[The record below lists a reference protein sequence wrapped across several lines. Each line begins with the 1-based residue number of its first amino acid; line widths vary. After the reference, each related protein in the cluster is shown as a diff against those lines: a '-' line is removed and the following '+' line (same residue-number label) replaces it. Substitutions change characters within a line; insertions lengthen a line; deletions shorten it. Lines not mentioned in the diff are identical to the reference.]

1 MNEYFIDYLKLVKTK
16 PISKEISLAL
26 DRIPM
31 FENMY
36 SFNKEYVDKLIA
48 FMENFIYLQKGGDGG
63 RFKLLTEQKF
73 WVSLFGYAKENGVP
87 AITELPIIV
96 GARLR

>member
-1 MNEYFIDYLKLVKTK
+1 MNEYFIEYLKLVKTK

-36 SFNKEYVDKLIA
+36 SFNKEYVDKLIS
-48 FMENFIYLQKGGDGG
+48 FMESFIYLQKGGDGG

>member
-1 MNEYFIDYLKLVKTK
+1 MNEYFIEYLKLVKTK

-36 SFNKEYVDKLIA
+36 SFNKEYVDKLIS
-48 FMENFIYLQKGGDGG
+48 FMESFIYLQKGGDGG

-96 GARLR
+96 GARLG

>member
-36 SFNKEYVDKLIA
+36 SFNKEYVDKLIS
-48 FMENFIYLQKGGDGG
+48 FMESFIYLQKGGDGG

-96 GARLR
+96 GARLW

>member
-36 SFNKEYVDKLIA
+36 SFNKEYVDKLIS
-48 FMENFIYLQKGGDGG
+48 FMESFIYLQKGGDGG

>member
-31 FENMY
+31 FENMH
-36 SFNKEYVDKLIA
+36 SFNKEYVDKLI
-48 FMENFIYLQKGGDGG
+48 
-63 RFKLLTEQKF
+63 
-73 WVSLFGYAKENGVP
+73 S
-87 AITELPIIV
+87 
-96 GARLR
+96 